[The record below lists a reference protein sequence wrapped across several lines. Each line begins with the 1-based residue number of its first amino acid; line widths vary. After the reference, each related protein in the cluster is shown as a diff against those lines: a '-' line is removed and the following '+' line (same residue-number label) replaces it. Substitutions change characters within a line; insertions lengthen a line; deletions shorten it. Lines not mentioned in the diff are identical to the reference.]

1 MTLSLCIRILSI
13 SLKVKRIP
21 HFLDRILLPLQTRA
35 TTSPNATSASS
46 VTLQLQLQWQQRH
59 PQIHLKWNLER
70 GTHTVGKSQ
79 VSNGKAMGGGK
90 GRRVN
95 VTDA

>member
-1 MTLSLCIRILSI
+1 
-13 SLKVKRIP
+13 V
-21 HFLDRILLPLQTRA
+21 A
-35 TTSPNATSASS
+35 ANASTNSFE
-46 VTLQLQLQWQQRH
+46 VE
-59 PQIHLKWNLER
+59 P

-95 VTDA
+95 VNDA